1 VALTPNGVV
10 MEAHKICRPCKPQ
23 GDDLV
28 SVTLPERVGRM
39 YLHLS
44 GEWDLPPLA
53 GITTA
58 PVLSADGTVRAAQGY
73 DAASQLWCATVPLL
87 IIPERPSREQAE
99 AALRLLRT
107 VFRTFPF
114 ADAPRDARIAILAWR
129 WWISTNR
136 RASMKAPFSSA

>member
-1 VALTPNGVV
+1 
-10 MEAHKICRPCKPQ
+10 
-23 GDDLV
+23 
-28 SVTLPERVGRM
+28 M